1 MSDFKCY
8 AAGRV
13 QINTKTQPKTAACIV
28 KLSGF
33 TPVIT
38 EIAKTK
44 AIDIVDI
51 FLALVEIVPD

>member
-1 MSDFKCY
+1 VSDFKCY

-13 QINTKTQPKTAACIV
+13 QINTKTQPNTAACIV
-28 KLSGF
+28 KISGF

-44 AIDIVDI
+44 AIDIVAI
-51 FLALVEIVPD
+51 FLAFVEIAPD

>member
-1 MSDFKCY
+1 MSDFKFY

-13 QINTKTQPKTAACIV
+13 QINAKTQPKTVTCIV
-28 KLSGF
+28 KISGF

-44 AIDIVDI
+44 VIDMVAI
-51 FLALVEIVPD
+51 FLAFVEIAPD